1 MFSLNKEVLIF
12 MRRVWKDEGVND
24 SNIVVENMSQVT
36 FHIPE
41 SDLEILTETSKN
53 NSMLYPTTSHLIK
66 DYFDKGLQWL
76 KTEKTISNEFEEND
90 MIMIPFSLWLLEYN
104 HLLLKKAYKHH
115 KKQFN
120 DINHMLRVFIKNGIS

>member
-1 MFSLNKEVLIF
+1 

-41 SDLEILTETSKN
+41 ADLKILTETSKN
-53 NSMLYPTTSHLIK
+53 NNMLYPTTSHLIK
-66 DYFDKGLQWL
+66 DFFDKGLQRL
-76 KTEKTISNEFEEND
+76 ETEKPVSKESEDDNKL
-90 MIMIPFSLWLLEYN
+90 MVPFSIWLLEDN
-104 HLLLKKAYKHH
+104 HVLLKKAYKHH
-115 KKQFN
+115 KKQFT